1 MKDKVFIDTNVL
13 IYLYS
18 VDEPNKKQKAISVFD
33 NYDCITSTQAINEF
47 CNICIKKMR
56 KNNKD
61 IALAVNEII
70 NICKLELIGMW
81 ETINTALQLH
91 NRYNY
96 SYFDCLMLAS
106 ALNSNCKCIFTE
118 DMSDGQIIN
127 DKLKIINIFKT

>member
-18 VDEPNKKQKAISVFD
+18 VDEPDKRRKAISVFD

-47 CNICIKKMR
+47 CNICIKKMG
-56 KNNKD
+56 KNVKD
-61 IALAVNEII
+61 IKTAITEII
-70 NICKLELIGMW
+70 SACKLELV
-81 ETINTALQLH
+81 ETDTINTALELH

-106 ALNSNCKCIFTE
+106 ALNSDCKYIFTE
-118 DMSDGQIIN
+118 DMSDSQVIYE
-127 DKLKIINIFKT
+127 KLKIVNIFKN